1 MSDQV
6 AVLPLGP
13 TLRVFPAAEIKT
25 CKELGG
31 RPKML
36 VAFRSDSRDE
46 G

>member
-1 MSDQV
+1 MPDQV

-25 CKELGG
+25 CKELGL
-31 RPKML
+31 KML